1 MKCKKIVSG
10 LLASAIITT
19 SVFTG
24 DFVTA
29 NAATVGESMPAPV
42 ATYDFNGTLDSNVG
56 TTAKAYARAYGAY
69 SGDITYV
76 AGRNAAITSD
86 TEDKAVQLGSY
97 GLE

>member
-1 MKCKKIVSG
+1 MKCKKIVST

-24 DFVTA
+24 DLVTA

-42 ATYDFNGTLDSNVG
+42 ATYDFNGTLDSNIG
-56 TTAKAYARAYGAY
+56 TKATAYARSYGTY

-76 AGRNAAITSD
+76 EGRNTAITSACLLY
-86 TEDKAVQLGSY
+86 TSVCCRV
-97 GLE
+97 